1 MKLFS
6 YQMLRSLMYIHSKGI
21 IHRDVKP
28 RNFMVYRQKI
38 ILGDFGSAKVKGK
51 NKKPSTAYIVSRFYR
66 APELILG
73 YKYYDKPIDMWAV
86 GCVIAE
92 ITLGKPLFHGSDSL
106 DQLIKI
112 FRVIGSPK
120 WRTISFMLD

>member
-1 MKLFS
+1 
-6 YQMLRSLMYIHSKGI
+6 MYIHSRGI

-28 RNFMVYRQKI
+28 RNFMVYRQKV
-38 ILGDFGSAKVKGK
+38 LLADFGSAKLKANSK
-51 NKKPSTAYIVSRFYR
+51 QPSTAYIVSRFYR

-73 YKYYDKPIDMWAV
+73 YKYYDKPVDMWAAA
-86 GCVIAE
+86 CVIAE
-92 ITLGKPLFHGSDSL
+92 IALGRPLFQGSDSL

-112 FRVIGSPK
+112 FRVIGTPK